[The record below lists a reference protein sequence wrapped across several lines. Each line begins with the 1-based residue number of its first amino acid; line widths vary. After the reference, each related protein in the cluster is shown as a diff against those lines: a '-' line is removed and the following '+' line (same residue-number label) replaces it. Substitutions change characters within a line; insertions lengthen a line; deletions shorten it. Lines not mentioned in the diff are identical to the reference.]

1 MIKISTAII
10 PVAGYGSRMLPVTK
24 VVEKCMLPVINR
36 PVIDYVVADCISA
49 GITNIVFVVG
59 EGSDQL
65 QRYYGHNAAL
75 ENYLINQHKEDYLPL
90 IKPPQGVTFAYV
102 EQAQSGKYGT
112 AVPVALASHFVED
125 DEQVLVLMG
134 DDFVWNKDGSS
145 ELKRLIA
152 SVKNNKE
159 ASMLGVPV
167 QESQLSKYGV
177 IKASKDGIFEAIV
190 EKPRVGNAPSNL
202 INISKY
208 VVPASLLDYIVEST
222 HYEKSEGEYLIT
234 DPINEWVKNGGV
246 MRVQRAVGK
255 YLDGGNP
262 KDWLAANNYIAQHS
276 K

>member
-1 MIKISTAII
+1 MINISTAII

-24 VVEKCMLPVINR
+24 VVEKCMLPVVNR
-36 PVIDYVVADCISA
+36 PVIDYVVADCIAA

-75 ENYLINQHKEDYLPL
+75 ENYLIKQHKEDYLPL

-112 AVPVALASHFVED
+112 AVPVTLASHFVED

-145 ELKRLIA
+145 ELKRLVE
-152 SVKNNKE
+152 SVKDNKE
-159 ASMLGVPV
+159 AAMLGVPV
-167 QESQLSKYGV
+167 EDDELSKYGV
-177 IKASKDGIFEAIV
+177 IKASQDGIFESIV
-190 EKPRVGNAPSNL
+190 EKPKKDEAPSNL

-208 VVPASLLDYIVEST
+208 VVPASLLDYIVKST
-222 HYEKSEGEYLIT
+222 HQEILNGEYLIT

-246 MRVQRAVGK
+246 MRVQRAEGK

-262 KDWLAANNYIAQHS
+262 KDWLAANNYIAQHMA
-276 K
+276 

>member
-36 PVIDYVVADCISA
+36 PVIDYVVADCIAA

-75 ENYLINQHKEDYLPL
+75 ERYLKDQHKEDYLPL
-90 IKPPQGVTFAYV
+90 IKPPEDVTFAYV

-112 AVPVALASHFVED
+112 AVPVTLASHFVED

-145 ELKRLIA
+145 ELTRLIQ
-152 SVKNNKE
+152 SVKNKDE
-159 ASMLGVPV
+159 AAMLGVPV
-167 QESQLSKYGV
+167 EKSELSKYGV
-177 IKASKDGIFEAIV
+177 IKASKDGIFEAII
-190 EKPRVGNAPSNL
+190 EKPAIKDAPSNL

-208 VVPASLLDYIVEST
+208 VVPSKLLDYIVKS
-222 HYEKSEGEYLIT
+222 YYIEKTQGEYLIT
-234 DPINEWVKNGGV
+234 DPINEWVKDGGV
-246 MRVQRAVGK
+246 MRVQGAVGK
-255 YLDGGNP
+255 YLDCGNP
-262 KDWLAANNYIAQHS
+262 KDWLAANNYIALH
-276 K
+276 KT